1 MNVSSSV
8 FLGKL
13 FVGLIENAF
22 QCRAIT
28 IAFRFVTRVTEGKC
42 AEGNINQ
49 DASEI
54 RVACL
59 KWTIAFAMYIIIIIH
74 SNYIFEEK
82 EMFLQPADSRPC
94 L

>member
-1 MNVSSSV
+1 MNECIVLRI
-8 FLGKL
+8 FRTTIL

-22 QCRAIT
+22 QYRAIT
-28 IAFRFVTRVTEGKC
+28 IAFRFETRVTEGKC
-42 AEGNINQ
+42 GEGNINQ

-59 KWTIAFAMYIIIIIH
+59 KCTLAFAMYIIIIR

-82 EMFLQPADSRPC
+82 EMFFQQADS
-94 L
+94 